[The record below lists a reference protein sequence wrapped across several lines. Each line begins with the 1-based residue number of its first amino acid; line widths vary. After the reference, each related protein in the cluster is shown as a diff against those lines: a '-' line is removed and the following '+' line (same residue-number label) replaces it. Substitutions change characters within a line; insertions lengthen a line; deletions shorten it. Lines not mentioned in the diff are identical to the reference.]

1 MKVMLFELHIK
12 YKDGRTERPIVHADK
27 GGEVKIHPQR
37 DNIVAAGCKR
47 FRYRV
52 VKHSTLPITI
62 VKFGEKTL
70 IYPAKIECH
79 PKTTLEDVVEVKS
92 KKQLQIIKPKIT
104 PIVEFKTW
112 KFESASGGGTYVV
125 RETAKG
131 LKCDCPG
138 TWRAKDR
145 RCKHI
150 KEMEV
155 KLGLLK

>member
-1 MKVMLFELHIK
+1 MLFELHIK

-92 KKQLQIIKPKIT
+92 TKQLQTIKPKPT

-131 LKCDCPG
+131 LKCDCSG
-138 TWRAKDR
+138 FWRVKD
-145 RCKHI
+145 K
-150 KEMEV
+150 V
-155 KLGLLK
+155 KGCVHCQKVRVGMLEN

>member
-1 MKVMLFELHIK
+1 M
-12 YKDGRTERPIVHADK
+12 
-27 GGEVKIHPQR
+27 
-37 DNIVAAGCKR
+37 
-47 FRYRV
+47 
-52 VKHSTLPITI
+52 
-62 VKFGEKTL
+62 
-70 IYPAKIECH
+70 
-79 PKTTLEDVVEVKS
+79 
-92 KKQLQIIKPKIT
+92 
-104 PIVEFKTW
+104 EFKTW